1 MTDQTRGNR
10 KTRVGRV
17 VSDKMAKTVVVQ
29 VDTTHRHPLYSKTI
43 RKQRKFYAHDE
54 NATAKTGDIVRI
66 MEARP
71 TSKLKRWRVV
81 EVVEKARE

>member
-1 MTDQTRGNR
+1 MTEERGNR

-17 VSDKMAKTVVVQ
+17 VSDKNAKTVVVQ
-29 VDTTHRHPLYSKTI
+29 VDTTHRHHLYSKTI

-54 NATAKTGDIVRI
+54 NESAKTGDIVRI

>member
-1 MTDQTRGNR
+1 MSERGNR

-54 NATAKTGDIVRI
+54 NGAAKAGDLVKI

>member
-1 MTDQTRGNR
+1 MTERGIR

-17 VSDKMAKTVVVQ
+17 TSDKMDKTVVVN
-29 VDTTHRHPLYSKTI
+29 VDSTTRHALYAKTI
-43 RKQRKFYAHDE
+43 RRQRKFYAHDE
-54 NATAKTGDIVRI
+54 ENTAKVGDLVRI
-66 MEARP
+66 AEARP

>member
-1 MTDQTRGNR
+1 MTEERGNR

-29 VDTTHRHPLYSKTI
+29 IDTTHRHPLYSKTI
-43 RKQRKFYAHDE
+43 RKQRKYYSHDE
-54 NATAKTGDIVRI
+54 SEAAKTGDLVRI